1 MPATITNPP
10 YFRFWQEAT
19 MDNQAFTLSFSRDL
33 AETNTSKTGVV
44 YFGSPLE
51 IVKLQTTVNAGVDNV
66 LIYPALTL
74 SAPERNTAYQIV
86 GGCNDFIVNG
96 YVFRLK
102 TGGTTA
108 AQMPAY
114 STNLGDIINDG
125 TAQFQCVSKAHSVNE
140 LRLALSEND
149 LQTAQWGQPLSLGN
163 TVLGGVEIAIH
174 YEFLDGV
181 DNPFNSAG
189 CEQLCVS
196 INECTESVIE

>member
-1 MPATITNPP
+1 MS
-10 YFRFWQEAT
+10 YFQFWADDT
-19 MDNQAFTLSFSRDL
+19 MQTPLTVLSFSRDL
-33 AETNTSKTGVV
+33 AQTNTGKRGVA

-74 SAPERNTAYQIV
+74 AAPERNTAYSL
-86 GGCNDFIVNG
+86 GGCKDFIVNG

-114 STNLGDIINDG
+114 STNLGDTVNDG

-140 LRLALSEND
+140 IRLSLSENG
-149 LQTAQWGQPLSLGN
+149 LNSAVWGQPLSLGN
-163 TVLGGVEIAIH
+163 TVLGGAEIAVY
-174 YEFLDGV
+174 YEFMDSV
-181 DNPFNSAG
+181 DNPFNDTN
-189 CEQLCVS
+189 CPQLCIS
-196 INECTESVIE
+196 INECTESVV

>member
-1 MPATITNPP
+1 MPATITEPP
-10 YFRFWQEAT
+10 YFRFWQEDT

-33 AETNTSKTGVV
+33 AQTNVSKKGVV

-51 IVKLQTTVNAGVDNV
+51 IVKLQTTVNAGVDNILV
-66 LIYPALTL
+66 SPELTL
-74 SAPERNTAYQIV
+74 TAPERNVAYSL

-114 STNLGDIINDG
+114 STNLGDTINDG

-140 LRLALSEND
+140 IRLALSENG
-149 LQTAQWGQPLSLGN
+149 LNTAVWGQPLSLGN
-163 TVLGGVEIAIH
+163 TVLGGAEIAVY
-174 YEFLDGV
+174 YEFMDSV
-181 DNPFNSAG
+181 DNPFNDST
-189 CEQLCVS
+189 CPQLCIS

>member
-1 MPATITNPP
+1 MA
-10 YFRFWQEAT
+10 YFQFWADDT
-19 MDNQAFTLSFSRDL
+19 MQTPLTVLSFSTDL
-33 AETNTSKTGVV
+33 AQTNTSKKGVV
-44 YFGSPLE
+44 YFGSPLD

-74 SAPERNTAYQIV
+74 IAPERNTAYQII

-108 AQMPAY
+108 AQMPPY
-114 STNLGDIINDG
+114 STNLGDLINDG

-140 LRLALSEND
+140 LRLALSESD
-149 LQTAQWGQPLSLGN
+149 LQAAQWGQPLSLGN
-163 TVLGGVEIAIH
+163 TVLGGAEIAVY

-181 DNPFNSAG
+181 YNPFNSAG

>member
-1 MPATITNPP
+1 MPATITEPP
-10 YFRFWQEAT
+10 YFRFWRETT

-33 AETNTSKTGVV
+33 AETNTSKKGVV

-51 IVKLQTTVNAGVDNV
+51 IIKLQTTVNAGVDNV

-74 SAPERNTAYQIV
+74 SSPERNKVYNL

-108 AQMPAY
+108 AQMPPY
-114 STNLGDIINDG
+114 STNLGDTINDG

-140 LRLALSEND
+140 LRLALSED
-149 LQTAQWGQPLSLGN
+149 GLQSAQWGQPLSLGN
-163 TVLGGVEIAIH
+163 TVLGGAEIAVY
-174 YEFLDGV
+174 YEFLDSV
-181 DNPFNSAG
+181 DNPFNSTN
-189 CEQLCVS
+189 CEQLCIS
-196 INECTESVIE
+196 INECTESLVE

>member
-1 MPATITNPP
+1 MPATITEPP
-10 YFRFWQEAT
+10 YFRFWQEPT
-19 MDNQAFTLSFSRDL
+19 MDNQAVTLSFSRDL
-33 AETNTSKTGVV
+33 SETNTSKKGVV

-66 LIYPALTL
+66 LISPALTL
-74 SAPERNTAYQIV
+74 TAPERNTAYTI

-108 AQMPAY
+108 AQMPPY
-114 STNLGDIINDG
+114 STNLGDLINDG

-140 LRLALSEND
+140 LRLSLSED
-149 LQTAQWGQPLSLGN
+149 GLQSAQWGQPLSLGN
-163 TVLGGVEIAIH
+163 TVMGGSEIAVY

-189 CEQLCVS
+189 CEQLCIS
-196 INECTESVIE
+196 INECTESLI